1 MIGRISGRI
10 VEKAMDLVLIDVS
23 GVAYEI
29 EIPHTTYD
37 RLDEINGDVT
47 LHTHLVVRQD
57 AQLLYGF
64 FSQRERELFR
74 LLIKINKVGPKVAI
88 AILSRIEIEAFI
100 RCVQDKDIKTLNAI
114 PGVGR
119 VMAERLIVE
128 IGDKLTQWET
138 ELPAVNSVIKDVVA
152 DAESALVGLGFKP
165 QEAARA
171 RSRTSALYAPSC
183 RLIETCSINAPS
195 DPINRNVYASKKP
208 SSS

>member
-100 RCVQDKDIKTLNAI
+100 RCVQEKDIKTLNAI

-171 RSRTSALYAPSC
+171 LAQIQAPGDEVETLIKQALKVLA
-183 RLIETCSINAPS
+183 A
-195 DPINRNVYASKKP
+195 
-208 SSS
+208 